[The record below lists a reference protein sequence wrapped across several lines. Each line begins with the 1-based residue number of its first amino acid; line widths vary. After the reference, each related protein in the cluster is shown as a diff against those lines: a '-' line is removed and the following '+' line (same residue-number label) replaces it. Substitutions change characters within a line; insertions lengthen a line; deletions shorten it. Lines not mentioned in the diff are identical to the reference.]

1 MNMKNSQFLLIRSWS
16 LWWISFFFFFDGSE
30 GFFVCLFA
38 YWGFLVCFV
47 LLYKRFEWV
56 WVKVAESCPTLC
68 DPMDCIVHGI
78 HPLEWVAFPF
88 SRRSSKPRDHTQVSH
103 IAGGF
108 FTSWII
114 RETQEQWSGYPIPS
128 PVDLPDPG
136 IDPGSPALQVDSLP
150 TELWGKPYK
159 RFIYPKIIRFNISL
173 TLACILGS
181 AEELLKQ

>member
-16 LWWISFFFFFDGSE
+16 LWWISFFFFFGGGE

-88 SRRSSKPRDHTQVSH
+88 SRRSSQPRDQTQVSH

-114 RETQEQWSGYPIPS
+114 RVTKNSGVGILSLLQWIFLTQKLNQGLLHCRWILYQLSYEESPIKGLS
-128 PVDLPDPG
+128 
-136 IDPGSPALQVDSLP
+136 I
-150 TELWGKPYK
+150 GK
-159 RFIYPKIIRFNISL
+159 
-173 TLACILGS
+173 
-181 AEELLKQ
+181 